1 MVRRQFF
8 SVDIVFIVALGLL
21 AFATTTPLAFGAAKE
36 PSNKPDNSAKKVEK
50 VDLNT
55 ATLEQLQELPGIGP
69 ALAKKITDGRPY
81 KSTGDLAKAGIPAAT
96 IDKITSLVTAK
107 AGSEV
112 GRGDASKAKADKP
125 AAKSEKPSGKIDL
138 NMATAAELEE
148 LPGIGPAL
156 AKKIIDGR
164 PYKSTGLG
172 ESGHSATT
180 IDKITSLV
188 TVKQVP
194 KSALDA
200 PKATTSKAA
209 AKSEKPSGK
218 IDLNASTAAELE
230 EVPGIGPAY
239 AKKIIDGRPYKSVDE
254 LSKAGIPA
262 ATVAKI
268 SPLFTVK
275 ATNKSGDVETRE
287 ARTPPKKGMVWVN
300 TESKI
305 YHKEGDRWYG
315 KTIEGKWMTEDE
327 AIKAGNRAAKNE

>member
-1 MVRRQFF
+1 M
-8 SVDIVFIVALGLL
+8 
-21 AFATTTPLAFGAAKE
+21 
-36 PSNKPDNSAKKVEK
+36 
-50 VDLNT
+50 NT

-69 ALAKKITDGRPY
+69 ALAKKIIDGRPY

-107 AGSEV
+107 QAPKSA
-112 GRGDASKAKADKP
+112 GDAPKAKADKP
-125 AAKSEKPSGKIDL
+125 AAKSEKPSAKIDL
-138 NMATAAELEE
+138 NAATAAELEE

-164 PYKSTGLG
+164 PYKSTGDLAKAG
-172 ESGHSATT
+172 IPAAT

-188 TVKQVP
+188 TAKQAP
-194 KSALDA
+194 KSAGDA
-200 PKATTSKAA
+200 PKAKADKPA
-209 AKSEKPSGK
+209 AKSEKPSAK
-218 IDLNASTAAELE
+218 IDLNAATAAELE
-230 EVPGIGPAY
+230 ELPGIGPAY
-239 AKKIIDGRPYKSVDE
+239 AKKIIDGRPYTSVDE
-254 LSKAGIPA
+254 LSKTGIPA

-275 ATNKSGDVETRE
+275 ATKKGGDVETRE

-327 AIKAGNRAAKNE
+327 AIKDGNRAAKNE